1 MTEKQRKGKDKSP
14 KKEWVRF
21 VKQELPKELRKQYG
35 NYIVR
40 INDDGIKISAV
51 SAVWSMEISIIN
63 PNFSLLVPLFQS
75 DEYADYLESFFTMN
89 YLMGNMIID
98 KEFMEGFA
106 KLYNERISRL
116 NDGNN
121 NQPEEGS

>member
-1 MTEKQRKGKDKSP
+1 MTEKQRKGKDKIT
-14 KKEWVRF
+14 KKETVNF

-51 SAVWSMEISIIN
+51 SAIWSMEISIIN

-75 DEYADYLESFFTMN
+75 DEYAGYLESFFTMN

-116 NDGNN
+116 TDGNN
-121 NQPEEGS
+121 NQPEERS

>member
-14 KKEWVRF
+14 KKETVNF

-40 INDDGIKISAV
+40 INDDGITISAV
-51 SAVWSMEISIIN
+51 SAIWSMEISIIN
-63 PNFSLLVPLFQS
+63 PNFSLLAPLFQS

-116 NDGNN
+116 IDGNN
-121 NQPEEGS
+121 NQPEERS

>member
-14 KKEWVRF
+14 KKETVNF

-51 SAVWSMEISIIN
+51 SATWSMEISIIN
-63 PNFSLLVPLFQS
+63 PNFSLLAPLFQS

-121 NQPEEGS
+121 NQPEERS

>member
-14 KKEWVRF
+14 KKESVRF

-106 KLYNERISRL
+106 KLYNKRISRL

>member
-14 KKEWVRF
+14 KKETVNF

-51 SAVWSMEISIIN
+51 SAIWSMEISIIN
-63 PNFSLLVPLFQS
+63 PSFSLLAPLFQE
-75 DEYADYLESFFTMN
+75 DKYNDYLESFFTMN
-89 YLMGNMIID
+89 YLLGNMIID

-121 NQPEEGS
+121 NQPEERS

>member
-14 KKEWVRF
+14 KKETVNF
-21 VKQELPKELRKQYG
+21 VKKELPKELRKQYG

-51 SAVWSMEISIIN
+51 SAIWSMEISIIN

-89 YLMGNMIID
+89 FLMGNMIID
-98 KEFMEGFA
+98 KDFMEGFA

>member
-1 MTEKQRKGKDKSP
+1 
-14 KKEWVRF
+14 
-21 VKQELPKELRKQYG
+21 
-35 NYIVR
+35 
-40 INDDGIKISAV
+40 
-51 SAVWSMEISIIN
+51 MEISIIN

-89 YLMGNMIID
+89 YLLGNMIID

-116 NDGNN
+116 IDGNN
-121 NQPEEGS
+121 NQPEERS